1 MAKNKKKRIKAQDP
15 MAGKANFKADPTAP
29 HNPANSWKPP
39 PDHPMWR
46 EQREAIERIRARRM
60 ARGDTDNRDEILS
73 GPRDFRKGLPIQE

>member
-29 HNPANSWKPP
+29 HNPVNSWKPP

>member
-15 MAGKANFKADPTAP
+15 MAGKVNSKADPTAP

-46 EQREAIERIRARRM
+46 EQLEAIERIRAR
-60 ARGDTDNRDEILS
+60 
-73 GPRDFRKGLPIQE
+73 